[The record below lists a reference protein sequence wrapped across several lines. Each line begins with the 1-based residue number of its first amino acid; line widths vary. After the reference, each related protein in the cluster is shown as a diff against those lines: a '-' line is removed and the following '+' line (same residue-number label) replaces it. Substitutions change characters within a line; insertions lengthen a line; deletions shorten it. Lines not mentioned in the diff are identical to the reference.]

1 MLLGMLVLWLDVDP
15 PIYGGSM
22 KSHESDQVSLA
33 NVIYYDA
40 MAKCVA
46 IQPALRDLMTIKSR
60 VKNEGLSFLT
70 ITLPQF
76 GKDFERSLADGVID
90 STFFRSFKKNGA
102 IPAFLQ
108 GMLSQVFDRT
118 TGRILHEEPELSPVI
133 EGIRQIAYSF
143 KKLEIDCTPQRV
155 QSSLRNFVQTEHELS
170 GAYMPGA
177 AVRKFTNVA
186 TVLWGGIPDI
196 QSISDLFPK
205 HGPGG
210 TADGVSGNQKYR
222 WQFWHE
228 RLEPYFP
235 FVETAYT
242 LSCFGSKEFKD
253 VTLVSQEQEE
263 PVKVIPV
270 PKTQK
275 GPRIIALEPCCM
287 QYAQQA
293 VRSYLYDEIERNYYS
308 RGHVNFSDQSI
319 NRILAMK
326 SSVDGRLASL
336 DLSDASDRVIGS
348 LAVGMF
354 RNQPVLQ
361 GMVLA
366 CRSTHAKMPDGQI
379 VGPLAKFAS
388 MGSAL
393 CFPVESMYFYTLCV
407 MALLDCYNLS
417 VTSRNVYNVS
427 RDVYIYGDD
436 IFVPARW
443 ATSVVD
449 CLQKYYCK
457 VNMSKSYWNGKFRE
471 SCGMDAYFGEEVTPT
486 YVKHLHPDNRQQAER
501 LISWVKTANLFF
513 KKGYWRTS
521 SYMFNVC
528 ERHLGKLPTVTETS
542 SALGRTS
549 FLPYV
554 SAERWNRK
562 TQAWEIKA
570 WVGAPVY
577 RTDMLGEYGALT
589 KCLLSL
595 HKMDT
600 SSIQSKDDLHLERSA
615 RHGAVTLKR
624 RWVSAY

>member
-1 MLLGMLVLWLDVDP
+1 MGLLAGYITARAGAVAGCCTPL
-15 PIYGGSM
+15 YGGSM
-22 KSHESDQVSLA
+22 KSHESDQVSLVS
-33 NVIYYDA
+33 VIYYDA

-46 IQPALRDLMTIKSR
+46 IQPDLRDLMTIKSR
-60 VKNEGLSFLT
+60 VEDEGLSFLT

-76 GKDFERSLADGVID
+76 GKDFERSLADEVID

-108 GMLSQVFDRT
+108 GMLSQIFDRT
-118 TGRILHEEPELSPVI
+118 TGRILHETPEFPSII

-143 KKLEIDCTPQRV
+143 KKLEIDCTLQRV
-155 QSSLRNFVQTEHELS
+155 RSSLRNFVQTEHELS
-170 GAYMPGA
+170 GAHISGKDVKYFIDVSHA
-177 AVRKFTNVA
+177 
-186 TVLWGGIPDI
+186 LWGSIPDI
-196 QSISDLFPK
+196 QNISDIIPK

-210 TADGVSGNQKYR
+210 TSDGFSGNQKYR
-222 WQFWHE
+222 WKFWHE

-235 FVETAYT
+235 FIETAYT
-242 LSCFGSKEFKD
+242 LGCYNSEEFKD

-263 PVKVIPV
+263 PVKVTTV

-293 VRSYLYDEIERNYYS
+293 VRSYLYDKIEQNYYS
-308 RGHVNFSDQSI
+308 AGHVNFTDQSI

-326 SSVDGRLASL
+326 SSLTGDLASL

-354 RNQPVLQ
+354 KNQPVLQ

-366 CRSTHAKMPDGQI
+366 CRSTHAKLPDGKVI
-379 VGPLAKFAS
+379 GPLVKFAS

-407 MALLDCYNLS
+407 AALLKCHNLP

-436 IFVPARW
+436 IFVPSRW
-443 ATSVVD
+443 ATTVVD
-449 CLQKYYCK
+449 HLQKYYCK
-457 VNMSKSYWNGKFRE
+457 VNMTKSFWNGKFRE
-471 SCGMDAYFGEEVTPT
+471 SCGMDAYAGEEVTPT
-486 YVKHLHPDNRQQAER
+486 YIKHLHPDNRRQAER

-528 ERHLGKLPTVTETS
+528 ERYLGRLPVVAETS
-542 SALGRTS
+542 PALGRIS
-549 FLPYV
+549 HLPYV

-562 TQAWEIKA
+562 THAWEIRA
-570 WVGAPVY
+570 WVGSPVY
-577 RTDMLGEYGALT
+577 RTDVLGGYG
-589 KCLLSL
+589 
-595 HKMDT
+595 
-600 SSIQSKDDLHLERSA
+600 
-615 RHGAVTLKR
+615 
-624 RWVSAY
+624 

>member
-1 MLLGMLVLWLDVDP
+1 
-15 PIYGGSM
+15 M

-33 NVIYYDA
+33 NIIYYDA

-90 STFFRSFKKNGA
+90 SSFFRSFRKNGA

-108 GMLSQVFDRT
+108 GMLSQIFDRT
-118 TGRILHEEPELSPVI
+118 TGRILHETPEFAPII
-133 EGIRQIAYSF
+133 EGIRQMAYSF
-143 KKLEIDCTPQRV
+143 KKLEVDCTPQRV

-170 GAYMPGA
+170 DAYISTEA
-177 AVRKFTNVA
+177 SSNFAEVSSI
-186 TVLWGGIPDI
+186 LWGNIPDI
-196 QSISDLFPK
+196 SNISDIFPK

-210 TADGVSGNQKYR
+210 TADGISGNQKYR
-222 WQFWHE
+222 WRTWHE

-235 FVETAYT
+235 FVETAYN
-242 LSCFGSKEFKD
+242 LGCYDSKEFEN
-253 VTLVSQEQEE
+253 VTLISEEMEE
-263 PVKVIPV
+263 PVKVTSV

-293 VRSYLYDEIERNYYS
+293 VRSYLYDKIEQNYYS
-308 RGHVNFSDQSI
+308 KGHVNFTDQSI
-319 NRILAMK
+319 NRILAME
-326 SSVDGRLASL
+326 SSVTGRLASL
-336 DLSDASDRVIGS
+336 DLSDASDRVIGR
-348 LAVGMF
+348 LAISMF
-354 RNQPVLQ
+354 RHQPCLQ
-361 GMVLA
+361 GMILA

-407 MALLDCYNLS
+407 AALLGVHNLS
-417 VTSRNVYNVS
+417 VTSRNVYNIS

-436 IFVPARW
+436 IFVPTRW
-443 ATSVVD
+443 ATSVVEH
-449 CLQKYYCK
+449 LQKYYCK
-457 VNMSKSYWNGKFRE
+457 VNMSKSFWNGKFRE

-486 YVKHLHPDNRQQAER
+486 YIKHLHPDNRRQAER
-501 LISWVKTANLFF
+501 LISWVKTANQFH

-521 SYMFNVC
+521 SYMFNIC
-528 ERHLGKLPTVTETS
+528 ERYLGVLPTVTETS

-549 FLPYV
+549 YLPYV
-554 SAERWNRK
+554 SAERWNRA
-562 TQAWEIKA
+562 THAWEIKA
-570 WVGAPVY
+570 WVGSPVY
-577 RTDMLGEYGALT
+577 RTDILDGYGALT
-589 KCLLSL
+589 KCLLDLRKIDS
-595 HKMDT
+595 
-600 SSIQSKDDLHLERSA
+600 SSIICKDKQHLERSA